1 MPIERKV
8 DSEGQT
14 GITKKPCCNALIV
27 ALQENWRHV
36 RYVETARSR
45 HFNLLWIALAAAFAF
60 VLKENKL
67 FDGLVKYWALF
78 AFLGV
83 LSIATLFIVI
93 KLNLEQ
99 GNHFQAIEWTSEEL
113 GLNKPTQVQ
122 GIPHSHYTGYMA
134 LPLRLGF
141 RVRHTFK
148 FIMYL
153 GILLTWTASIC
164 GLLRSLPN
172 SGMDDLKAISYGI
185 LGGIIIVAICYF
197 FETRIEQTAK
207 RLITSSAPLPA
218 SRSSG
223 VSPHESPVRPTGR
236 S

>member
-1 MPIERKV
+1 MPIERKD

-14 GITKKPCCNALIV
+14 GITKKPGCNALIV
-27 ALQENWRHV
+27 ALQENWRHA
-36 RYVETARSR
+36 RYLATARSR
-45 HFNLLWIALAAAFAF
+45 HFNLLWLALAAAFAF
-60 VLKENKL
+60 VLEENKL
-67 FDGLVKYWALF
+67 LDGLGKYWVLF

-83 LSIATLFIVI
+83 LSIATLFVVI

-99 GNHFQAIEWTSEEL
+99 DNLFQAIQWTSEEL
-113 GLNKPTQVQ
+113 GLIKPTKVQ

-141 RVRHTFK
+141 RVRHTLK
-148 FIMYL
+148 FVMYL

-172 SGMDDLKAISYGI
+172 SDMDDVTAIRYGI

-197 FETRIEQTAK
+197 FARRIEQTAK
-207 RLITSSAPLPA
+207 RLITSSAP
-218 SRSSG
+218 
-223 VSPHESPVRPTGR
+223 
-236 S
+236 